1 MNKTKCVQLWQE
13 AVVIR
18 LWQCYCILV
27 GQRKTDE
34 ELQGGY
40 WDISIHIRCIVTH
53 IQLPLIATPFRLIE
67 VITYSKSS
75 LLSLFGSIWTSS
87 KSTGTPAYLTNN
99 MNIITDLKLLTLWH
113 TRLFLT
119 FIIPFTQI
127 LKLFWATAHFYMSG
141 NARVTQWF

>member
-1 MNKTKCVQLWQE
+1 MPNDACRNSEQKNKFVQLWKE
-13 AVVIR
+13 AVVVY
-18 LWQCYCILV
+18 LWQYYCILV
-27 GQRKTDE
+27 GRRKTDE

-40 WDISIHIRCIVTH
+40 WDISIHIRRIVTY

-99 MNIITDLKLLTLWH
+99 MNITTDPKLLTLWH
-113 TRLFLT
+113 LWYLLLKFCNDSDQLHT
-119 FIIPFTQI
+119 FTCQEMPQ
-127 LKLFWATAHFYMSG
+127 
-141 NARVTQWF
+141 